1 MIIGKDAYNIMMSQS
16 TSSQGAPASQRAG
29 RRIQLFIP
37 LYYVEKNNALKNK
50 ISRRHKVYLLKGW
63 AIAEAGSSNF
73 SLVFTGNPCDRVYGF
88 MLEENLFT
96 QASSDSIGDGIPV
109 VAENAVKLEKEPAVL
124 PLSIK
129 VDGSEVKICEYSD
142 EILELMKTDAK
153 GKRIKEAYSSIQR
166 LIEDWDKLTFLE
178 EARLMPSQ
186 KSRSQA
192 SQSGGRQ

>member
-16 TSSQGAPASQRAG
+16 TSSQEAG
-29 RRIQLFIP
+29 QRIQLFIP
-37 LYYVEKNNALKNK
+37 LYYIEKNDALKNK
-50 ISRRHKVYLLKGW
+50 ISGSRELYFLKGW
-63 AIAEAGSSNF
+63 AIAEASSSNF

-129 VDGSEVKICEYSD
+129 ADGNEVKICGYND

-153 GKRIKEAYSSIQR
+153 GKRIENAYSSIQH
-166 LIEDWDKLTFLE
+166 LIKDWNKLTFLE
-178 EARLMPSQ
+178 EARLIPSQ
-186 KSRSQA
+186 ESRSQA